1 MFFRYFAAKLLKII
15 YLSILFC
22 IQIGLHLPFLYIKE
36 PNVGQNV
43 ALLYFKVSEKR
54 YTFVKVKKL
63 KKEKQ
68 FLFFFY
74 NFFIILV
81 LLPNPD
87 SSNTLNSTPFN
98 FTSLLSKS
106 ILITLI

>member
-1 MFFRYFAAKLLKII
+1 VPQFKHFSYGATPFSCIFSVDCSSIFVDIAIIFAAKLLKII

-43 ALLYFKVSEKR
+43 ALLYFKVSGKR
-54 YTFVKVKKL
+54 YTFAKVKKN

-68 FLFFFY
+68 A
-74 NFFIILV
+74 
-81 LLPNPD
+81 
-87 SSNTLNSTPFN
+87 
-98 FTSLLSKS
+98 
-106 ILITLI
+106 

>member
-1 MFFRYFAAKLLKII
+1 VPQFKHFSYGATPFSCIFSVDCSSIFVDISIIFAAKLLKII

-43 ALLYFKVSEKR
+43 ALLYFKVSGKR
-54 YTFVKVKKL
+54 YTFAKVKKI

-68 FLFFFY
+68 A
-74 NFFIILV
+74 
-81 LLPNPD
+81 
-87 SSNTLNSTPFN
+87 
-98 FTSLLSKS
+98 
-106 ILITLI
+106 